1 MRTYNADFVRTAVSQ
16 VIEDFDAEEWL
27 SAPEN
32 VALTNELKDVAIFER
47 FYENQTAVFGHYFF
61 TSRGRP
67 AITAGKE
74 FLREIFTGPYDVQTV
89 MGLTPVEHKAALWMN
104 RQLGFKETGE
114 VLPHRL
120 GDVKM
125 VILTKEEWSN
135 S

>member
-1 MRTYNADFVRTAVSQ
+1 MRTYNAPVVKKAVE
-16 VIEDFDAEEWL
+16 VIIDPFDAEEWL
-27 SAPEN
+27 AADEN
-32 VALTNELKDVAIFER
+32 VALTNESGDHAIFER
-47 FYENQTAVFGHYFF
+47 FYDNQTAVFGHYFF
-61 TSRGRP
+61 VSRGRA
-67 AITAGKE
+67 AIEAGKQ
-74 FLREIFTGPYDVQTV
+74 FLAEIFTGPYNVHTV